1 VTSNRADG
9 NEAWLSSEQLAA
21 VLGVNTSW
29 VERRVSSRELPHH
42 RVGRLV
48 RFTPDD
54 VRAIEMSMAVKPTV
68 HVLRTSA

>member
-1 VTSNRADG
+1 MTS
-9 NEAWLSSEQLAA
+9 NEAWLDSPQLAA

-29 VERRVSSRELPHH
+29 VERQVSARAIPHH

-54 VRAIEMSMAVKPTV
+54 VRAIEKSMAVKPSV
-68 HVLRTSA
+68 HVLRSTA